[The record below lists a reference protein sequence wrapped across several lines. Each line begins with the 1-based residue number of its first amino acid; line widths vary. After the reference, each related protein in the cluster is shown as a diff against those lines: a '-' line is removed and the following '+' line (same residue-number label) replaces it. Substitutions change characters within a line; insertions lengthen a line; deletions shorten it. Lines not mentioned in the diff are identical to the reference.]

1 MLVFECSDK
10 DNITA
15 AGCTNHHVFP
25 CCGMKE
31 AANVFLGFLFK
42 FYLLGKSTENP
53 VLKGHT
59 GLDP

>member
-1 MLVFECSDK
+1 
-10 DNITA
+10 
-15 AGCTNHHVFP
+15 
-25 CCGMKE
+25 MKE

-53 VLKGHT
+53 VLKGYT